1 MTESEFGDVVL
12 VPFPFTD
19 QTTTKKRPAVVVSSA
34 AYQAE
39 RPDLIILAITS
50 RSRSTITVGEAPVAQ
65 WQDAGLLKPSV
76 FKPLLTTIEKGLVLQ
91 KLGRLADPDREQL
104 RQILRNILGE

>member
-1 MTESEFGDVVL
+1 M
-12 VPFPFTD
+12 
-19 QTTTKKRPAVVVSSA
+19 
-34 AYQAE
+34 
-39 RPDLIILAITS
+39 
-50 RSRSTITVGEAPVAQ
+50 AQ
-65 WQDAGLLKPSV
+65 WHDAGLLKPSV

>member
-1 MTESEFGDVVL
+1 MTGYEFGDVVL

-50 RSRSTITVGEAPVAQ
+50 QVRAAPTVGEAPVAQ

-76 FKPLLTTIEKGLVLQ
+76 FKPLLTTIEKGLVLR
-91 KLGRLADPDREQL
+91 KLGTLGEADREQL
-104 RQILRNILGE
+104 RAVLGSILGG